1 MEKEKE
7 LLEQTRAIEQREAD
21 IKLKEAYFERRE
33 QAFGA
38 IVDQRRPTSH
48 WA

>member
-1 MEKEKE
+1 MEKERE
-7 LLEQTRAIEQREAD
+7 LLEKIEQREAD